1 MTKLQVRTFRER
13 EQAMRHTK
21 EIKPRV
27 FDPEKVYDPED
38 SNADETGY
46 VWVISVSQEPDTDKL
61 YLCTDGSI
69 R

>member
-1 MTKLQVRTFRER
+1 MRHTK
-13 EQAMRHTK
+13 RHTK
-21 EIKPRV
+21 EIETTGIR
-27 FDPEKVYDPED
+27 PERVYDPAD
-38 SNADETGY
+38 VNADETGH